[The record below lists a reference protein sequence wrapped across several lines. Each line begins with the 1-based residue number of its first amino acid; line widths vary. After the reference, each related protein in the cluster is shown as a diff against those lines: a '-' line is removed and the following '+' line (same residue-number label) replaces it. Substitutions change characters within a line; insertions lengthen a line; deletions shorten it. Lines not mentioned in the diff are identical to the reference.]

1 MWLCDLLG
9 HMLSYLEPFAHMGM
23 GLLGFQRGGLCMSKS
38 TIYVLVKCL
47 CVESIVVLVSGKWSG
62 VVLVA
67 QCSRHLCLSNLFC
80 KVWTQLMETM
90 LYVYWNWV
98 YQLVSRICYLVAICM
113 SCGLCGLWVLPP
125 HCQMQKIDWEA
136 SYWVLCTEFKI
147 ALFELYLPCAQQSPN
162 HWIPFLVKLCLD
174 CVRQKPHAS

>member
-9 HMLSYLEPFAHMGM
+9 HMLSYLEPFTHMGM
-23 GLLGFQRGGLCMSKS
+23 GLLGFQRGGLCMRKS

-125 HCQMQKIDWEA
+125 HCQMQKGGVILGA
-136 SYWVLCTEFKI
+136 LRWVQDSVIWIVSALCPAVAESLNI
-147 ALFELYLPCAQQSPN
+147 ISG
-162 HWIPFLVKLCLD
+162 
-174 CVRQKPHAS
+174 

>member
-9 HMLSYLEPFAHMGM
+9 HMLSYLEPFTHMGM
-23 GLLGFQRGGLCMSKS
+23 GLLGFQRGGLCMRKS

-80 KVWTQLMETM
+80 KVWRPNWWKLC
-90 LYVYWNWV
+90 YVYWTEFINWF
-98 YQLVSRICYLVAICM
+98 LVSATWLLFVCHVASVDYE
-113 SCGLCGLWVLPP
+113 SCHPIVKCRR
-125 HCQMQKIDWEA
+125 EA
-136 SYWVLCTEFKI
+136 SYWVHCAEFKI

-162 HWIPFLVKLCLD
+162 HWISFLVKLCLD
-174 CVRQKPHAS
+174 CVRQKSHAS